1 MRSILWSSL
10 LALSCL
16 ACQKPTPPVENEAP
30 AEEDTLRTADPRQYA
45 VLFVQ
50 QAAEYRALC
59 HQSYQVATDRL
70 RAILQADTVKRPAVI
85 LDLDETVLDNSPYA
99 GWQVKNRA
107 PYSPETWQQWVEQAQ
122 AEAVPGA
129 LPFLKAADSLGVRL
143 FYLTNRRERG
153 RQATLQNLRTLGVPQ
168 ADSSHLLMRRT
179 TSNKAPRRAVVTSKG
194 FEPVLLL
201 GDNLGDF
208 RHLWDDVPR
217 QKRWAGVRENRALF
231 GRRFILLPNPVYGEW
246 LGATY
251 DYRYDLAPVQ
261 KDSLRRAAL
270 EAAPLGSE

>member
-1 MRSILWSSL
+1 MRKILWSYVL
-10 LALSCL
+10 VMSCL
-16 ACQKPTPPVENEAP
+16 ACQKPAPTAANEAS
-30 AEEDTLRTADPRQYA
+30 AEAEGLGGADPRQYG

-50 QAAEYRALC
+50 RAAEYRALC
-59 HQSYQVATDRL
+59 HQAYQVATDRL
-70 RAILQADTVKRPAVI
+70 RAILEADTVKRPAVI

-107 PYSPETWQQWVEQAQ
+107 PYRRETWQQWVEQAQ

-129 LPFLKAADSLGVRL
+129 LPFLKAADSLGVQL
-143 FYLTNRRERG
+143 FYLTNRHERG
-153 RQATLQNLRTLGVPQ
+153 RPATLQNLRALGLPQ
-168 ADSSHLLMRRT
+168 ADSSHLLMRTT
-179 TSNKAPRRAVVTSKG
+179 TSNKAPRRALIEREG

-208 RHLWDDVPR
+208 LHLWDDEPR
-217 QKRWAGVRENRALF
+217 QKRHAGVSKNRALF

-251 DYRYDLAPVQ
+251 QYRHDLAPAQ

-270 EAAPLGSE
+270 KAASLAP